1 MFMQAN
7 RLPKS
12 YLAVLVFFFL
22 LLPLLAGC
30 THHENTGPEAR
41 ENTQTTEER
50 RPEPYTPSGFH
61 DLLIPAELTWLR
73 EKSMVV
79 NTDSYAGGVL
89 HFSGRVDVNSL
100 TDFFTTTMRRN
111 NWQLV
116 GSVKYQ
122 DVMMAFTKPHKTCTI
137 IISDRGLGRANEV
150 QVYITDD
157 LSKSRQRDSVAPS
170 PVAPATPAAPFS
182 F

>member
-1 MFMQAN
+1 MFKQTVPFA
-7 RLPKS
+7 KS
-12 YLAVLVFFFL
+12 YLALLACIFL
-22 LLPLLAGC
+22 LFLLAGC
-30 THHENTGPEAR
+30 TQHQNAGPEDR
-41 ENTQTTEER
+41 EKREAVQER
-50 RPEPYTPSGFH
+50 RPDPYTPSGFR

-79 NTDSYAGGVL
+79 HTDSYAGGVL

-122 DVMMAFTKPHKTCTI
+122 DVMLAFTKPHKTCTI
-137 IISDRGLGRANEV
+137 IINDRGLGRATEV

-157 LSKSRQRDSVAPS
+157 LSKSRQGDTVAPA
-170 PVAPATPAAPFS
+170 PVAPAAPATPFS